1 MKNGGNIMEL
11 VYAALLLHSAEKP
24 VDEAGVK
31 KIVEA
36 AGIKADD
43 AQIKALVGS
52 LKDVK
57 IEDAIKNA
65 AVAAAPA
72 AAPAGGA
79 EEKPAEEKKEEESAE
94 EQEKKAEEAAGGL
107 SNLFG

>member
-1 MKNGGNIMEL
+1 MEL

-31 KIVEA
+31 KVAQA
-36 AGIKADD
+36 AGVKADD

-52 LKDVK
+52 LKDVD
-57 IEDAIKNA
+57 IDDAIKNA

-72 AAPAGGA
+72 APVAGGGA
-79 EEKPAEEKKEEESAE
+79 EEKPAEEKKKDEPTEEEKEA
-94 EQEKKAEEAAGGL
+94 KAEEAAGGL
-107 SNLFG
+107 SSLFG

>member
-1 MKNGGNIMEL
+1 MEL

-31 KIVEA
+31 KIAEA
-36 AGIKADD
+36 AGIKADE

-52 LKDVK
+52 LKDVN
-57 IEDAIKNA
+57 IDDAIKNA

-72 AAPAGGA
+72 APAAGGA
-79 EEKPAEEKKEEESAE
+79 EEKPAEEKEEPSEE

-107 SNLFG
+107 SSLFG